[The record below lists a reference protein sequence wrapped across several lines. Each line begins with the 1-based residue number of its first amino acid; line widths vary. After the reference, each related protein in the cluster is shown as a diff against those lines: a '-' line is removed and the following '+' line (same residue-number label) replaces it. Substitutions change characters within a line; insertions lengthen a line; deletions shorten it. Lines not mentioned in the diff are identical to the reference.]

1 MRAGMKRI
9 AIALSLLVI
18 AGSLGVVLWTAR
30 ATGPTI
36 SDDELM
42 KFVAERAV
50 PPLVK
55 NAARTCRVP
64 NPTDDRSVD
73 LSVTLRTLAH
83 GVELLDVRLAS
94 DGGPALSGA
103 DCLARALVRTRFEDS
118 QLALPEGREYAIEL
132 TVPLPASNLPY

>member
-1 MRAGMKRI
+1 MKRI
-9 AIALSLLVI
+9 VIALALLVI
-18 AGSLGVVLWTAR
+18 AGSLAVVVWKSR
-30 ATGPTI
+30 AAGPTI

-55 NAARTCRVP
+55 TAAKTCRVP
-64 NPTDDRSVD
+64 NPTDDLSID

-83 GVELLDVRLAS
+83 GVELMDVQLAS
-94 DGGPALSGA
+94 DGGSVPSGA
-103 DCLARALVRTRFEDS
+103 DCLARALIHTRFEDS
-118 QLALPEGREYAIEL
+118 QLVLPEDREYAIDL